1 MRPIISG
8 LIGGLIAVLLTAYIA
23 KRVGKGSE
31 PGQLRYGKFLWILA
45 AACLLLAIL
54 PIASSLAGND
64 KDLGAKI
71 ALVVGFGAGAVYC
84 FAEAALVR
92 GSFNEQGIVFYTP
105 WTGSKNE
112 SWHDLVS
119 IKYVASCNWHTLTFR
134 SGKHIRLSQYLEG
147 HISAV
152 EMAETQRLIKAA
164 LLD

>member
-23 KRVGKGSE
+23 RRVGKGSE

-45 AACLLLAIL
+45 AACLLLALL

-64 KDLGAKI
+64 KDFWAKI
-71 ALVVGFGAGAVYC
+71 GLFVGFGVGSAYC
-84 FAEAALVR
+84 FSEAALVR

-105 WTGSKNE
+105 WTGSKKE

-119 IKYVASCNWHTLTFR
+119 IEYIASCSWYTMTFR
-134 SGKHIRLSQYLEG
+134 SGKKVRLSRYLEG
-147 HISAV
+147 HLSAV
-152 EMAETQRLIKAA
+152 EMAETQRSIKDAQ
-164 LLD
+164 